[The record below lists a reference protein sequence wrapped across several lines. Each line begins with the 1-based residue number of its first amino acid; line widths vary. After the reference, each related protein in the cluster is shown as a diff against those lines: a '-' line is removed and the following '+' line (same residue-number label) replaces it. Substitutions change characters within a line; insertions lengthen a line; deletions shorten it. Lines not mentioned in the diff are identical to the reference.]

1 MKNHIFS
8 IGLLAVLAISCSIH
22 EMDFKDANAF
32 EEFYA
37 SIENAETPDTKVF
50 ATEELYLR
58 WNADDRITIF
68 NKYTYNQEYRFTGE
82 TGDNSGSFKKVD
94 NGDFV
99 TGNSL
104 DNIYAIYPFLESTR
118 ISDTG
123 VITVTLPAE
132 QKYAENTMGLGA
144 NTMVSATTDNQL
156 LFKNVGGY
164 LMLKLYGDDVTVSS
178 ITLKGNNGER
188 IAGKAT
194 VTMPVNGVPSVVM
207 SETAGQEITLV
218 CETPVKIGST
228 AETATVFWIVVPPTV
243 FSKGFTLTVKDN
255 MNGVFEKSTTKG
267 FEIRRNT
274 LSRMSALEVKIESSG
289 PSSNVIV
296 FADSK
301 LKERLIT
308 EFDIDRDGELS
319 FSEAAAVTSIDGVL
333 TIKTYTSF
341 DEFQYFTGVTSIPD
355 DCFRDWTKL
364 TSIILPPNITS
375 IGKSAFYDC
384 PNLISVNIPN
394 KVKSIGQYAFSGC
407 SELPSITI
415 PNSVTVLGDCAFLD
429 CSSLSSI
436 IIPESLSSIGVC
448 VFASCSSLTSVYIP
462 ESVTTIGRQAFCN
475 CYSLTSINI
484 PDSVIRIEEQA
495 FANCTG
501 FTSFYIPE
509 SVTYI
514 GDCPLSGC
522 NNLSTIVVDP
532 DNLSYDSRNNCNAII
547 QKSNNLLISGC
558 TKTIIPEDIRSI
570 GREAFFD
577 CTGLTSISLPN
588 SVTWIAY
595 MAFGNCSGLLSISL
609 PNSVTGIDQYAFTN
623 CSSLN
628 SFIIPESVTSIGR
641 NAFQD
646 CNSLTEITC
655 LRESPP
661 TGGSRMFYNT
671 DCPIYVPSKSIEAY
685 KTAQYWRDYA
695 DRIQAIPSPFVPVPD
710 AVDLGLPS
718 GLKWASFNL
727 GASAPEEYGDYY
739 AWGET
744 EPYYLSQYPLIW
756 KEGKEHGYDWP
767 SYKWCMGSYDT
778 LTKYCLGSSYGY
790 NGFTD
795 TKIVLDP
802 EDDAAHINLGGNWR
816 MPTDTEMTELREN
829 CTWEWTNQN
838 GVNGYMVTGSN
849 GNSIFLPAADYQ
861 YFANPIYSSGS
872 AGYYWSLSLKM
883 ESSYPQAWIVHFDS
897 SNIVRLQLG
906 RCCGLSIRPI
916 CD

>member
-144 NTMVSATTDNQL
+144 NSMVSATTDNQL

-228 AETATVFWIVVPPTV
+228 AETATKFWIVVPPTV

-558 TKTIIPEDIRSI
+558 AKTIIPEDIRSI

-727 GASAPEEYGDYY
+727 GASKAEEYGDYY

-744 EPYYLSQYPLIW
+744 EPYYSSQDPLTW
-756 KEGKEHGYDWP
+756 KAGKESGYGWS
-767 SYKWCMGSYDT
+767 SYKWCMGSENT
-778 LTKYCLGSSYGY
+778 LTKYCYNSEYGY
-790 NGFTD
+790 NGYTD
-795 TKIVLDP
+795 SKTVLDP
-802 EDDAAHINLGGNWR
+802 EDDAAYLNLGGSWR
-816 MPTDTEMTELREN
+816 MPTDAEWTELREN
-829 CTWEWTNQN
+829 CTWTWTMQN
-838 GVNGYMVTGSN
+838 GVSGHLVTASN
-849 GNSIFLPAADYQ
+849 GNSIFLPAAGLRNYTHLNN
-861 YFANPIYSSGS
+861 AGS
-872 AGYYWSLSLKM
+872 TGYYWSSSLDTDRPRVARDVNF
-883 ESSYPQAWIVHFDS
+883 SSGYVGGRSGYRDHGRS
-897 SNIVRLQLG
+897 VR
-906 RCCGLSIRPI
+906 PVTE
-916 CD
+916 